1 MHLPCVESIVLP
13 GESAN
18 SKREEKDNNAANDSL
33 LASQMLLKVGNQ
45 AQSTKCETSTKSK
58 DQSSKSQRLLT
69 NVSCTFLM
77 LTNRSIICFGGEDW
91 WYHHPH
97 SKAHLM
103 RRFALAGNKV
113 IFVNSISMGLP
124 GLAHKD
130 LLPRIKR
137 KLGSY
142 SKLARQTDEGI
153 TVVSPASLP
162 FFGTTAARA
171 ANRRMIGAQIRRLA
185 KSRGLTKPILWI
197 AIPTAAEMIGSF
209 DESAIVYQVSD
220 KYDANTMDH
229 ATDPALIRRL
239 HEHAIDAADLVFYSG
254 RKLFNEATRGC
265 DHSYLLEQGVDYE
278 RWSKISTLKVAPEI
292 ERIPHPRL
300 GYFGAIEPW
309 LVDQELIKRA
319 AHERPE
325 WQWIFIGNKSRGVEI
340 EQLSNTHF
348 LPPVPYDELPS
359 FAAGFDVCVLPW
371 ETEQAFTSYGSAIKV
386 REYLATGKP
395 VVISPLPE
403 YEPMGQVLRIARS
416 REQFLQLVDDALS
429 ETDPQA
435 SVKRQA
441 AVASGTW
448 DARAEWVSELIEET
462 LTVKRS

>member
-1 MHLPCVESIVLP
+1 
-13 GESAN
+13 
-18 SKREEKDNNAANDSL
+18 
-33 LASQMLLKVGNQ
+33 MLH
-45 AQSTKCETSTKSK
+45 
-58 DQSSKSQRLLT
+58 D
-69 NVSCTFLM
+69 
-77 LTNRSIICFGGEDW
+77 RSIICFGGEDW

-103 RRFALAGNKV
+103 RKFARAGNKI

-137 KLGSY
+137 KLRSY
-142 SKLARQTDEGI
+142 SKLARETEDGI

-162 FFGTTAARA
+162 FFGTAAARNV
-171 ANRRMIGAQIRRLA
+171 NRRLLSAQIGQLA
-185 KSRGLTKPILWI
+185 RSRGLTKPVLWI
-197 AIPTAAEMIGSF
+197 AIPTAAEMIGTL
-209 DESAIVYQVSD
+209 DEAVVVYQVSD

-265 DHSYLLEQGVDYE
+265 ERSHLLEQGVDYDHWRRVGE
-278 RWSKISTLKVAPEI
+278 GTVAVAPEVANI
-292 ERIPHPRL
+292 PRPRI

-319 AHERPE
+319 ARERPE
-325 WQWIFIGNKSRGVEI
+325 WQWIFIGNKSRGLEI
-340 EQLSNTHF
+340 EGLPNTHF
-348 LPPVPYDELPS
+348 LPPVPYAELPS
-359 FAAGFDVCVLPW
+359 YAAGFDVCVLPW
-371 ETEQAFTSYGSAIKV
+371 ETEQSFTSYGSAIKV

-395 VVISPLPE
+395 VVIAPLPE
-403 YEPMGQVLRIARS
+403 YEPMRDVLRIART
-416 REQFLQLVDDALS
+416 REEFLRLVEEALS
-429 ETDPQA
+429 ERD
-435 SVKRQA
+435 SELKRKRQA

-448 DARAEWVSELIEET
+448 DARAEHVSELIEKVLAT
-462 LTVKRS
+462 DKHR

>member
-1 MHLPCVESIVLP
+1 MYHA
-13 GESAN
+13 G
-18 SKREEKDNNAANDSL
+18 
-33 LASQMLLKVGNQ
+33 LASN
-45 AQSTKCETSTKSK
+45 
-58 DQSSKSQRLLT
+58 
-69 NVSCTFLM
+69 LM

-103 RRFALAGNKV
+103 RKFARAGNKV

-142 SKLARQTDEGI
+142 SKLARQTEEGI

-162 FFGTTAARA
+162 FFGSAVARKL
-171 ANRRMIGAQIRRLA
+171 NRQMIGAQIRKLA
-185 KSRGLTKPILWI
+185 QSRGLTKPILWI
-197 AIPTAAEMIGSF
+197 AIPTAAEMIGTF
-209 DESAIVYQVSD
+209 DESTIIYQVSD

-229 ATDPALIRRL
+229 ATDPALIRKL
-239 HEHAIDAADLVFYSG
+239 HEQAIDRADLVFYSG
-254 RKLFNEATRGC
+254 RKLFDEAKRGR

-278 RWSKISTLKVAPEI
+278 RWSKVTTLSIAPEI
-292 ERIPHPRL
+292 DKIPHPRL

-319 AHERPE
+319 ARERPS
-325 WQWIFIGNKSRGVEI
+325 WQWIFIGNRSRGIEI
-340 EQLSNTHF
+340 EDLPNTHF
-348 LPPVPYDELPS
+348 LPPVQYEELPAY
-359 FAAGFDVCVLPW
+359 AAGFDVCVLPW

-386 REYLATGKP
+386 REYLASGKP

-403 YEPMGQVLRIARS
+403 YEPMGDVLRIARS
-416 REQFLQLVDDALS
+416 RDEFLRLVEDALNEND
-429 ETDPQA
+429 ETASARRQA
-435 SVKRQA
+435 S
-441 AVASGTW
+441 VASGTW
-448 DARAEWVSELIEET
+448 DARAEWVSGLIEKT
-462 LTVKRS
+462 LAKKG

>member
-1 MHLPCVESIVLP
+1 
-13 GESAN
+13 
-18 SKREEKDNNAANDSL
+18 
-33 LASQMLLKVGNQ
+33 MLRNH
-45 AQSTKCETSTKSK
+45 
-58 DQSSKSQRLLT
+58 
-69 NVSCTFLM
+69 
-77 LTNRSIICFGGEDW
+77 SIICFGGEDW

-103 RRFALAGNKV
+103 RKFALAGNKV

-124 GLAHKD
+124 GLGHKD

-162 FFGTTAARA
+162 FFGSATARA
-171 ANRRMIGAQIRRLA
+171 VNRRALGVQLRTLA
-185 KSRGLTKPILWI
+185 KSRGLSKPILWI
-197 AIPTAAEMIGSF
+197 AIPTAAEMIGEF
-209 DESAIVYQVSD
+209 DEAAIVYQVSD

-229 ATDPALIRRL
+229 ATDPGLIKRL
-239 HEHAIDAADLVFYSG
+239 HEQAIEAADLVFYSG
-254 RKLFNEATRGC
+254 RKLFEEATVGR

-278 RWSKISTLKVAPEI
+278 HWCRVGNSSFPVAAKIANIPRP
-292 ERIPHPRL
+292 RI

-319 AHERPE
+319 ARERPD
-325 WQWIFIGNKSRGVEI
+325 WQWVFIGNRSRGLEI
-340 EQLSNTHF
+340 EDLPNTHF
-348 LPPVPYDELPS
+348 LSPVPYAELPTY
-359 FAAGFDVCVLPW
+359 AAGFDVCVLPW

-403 YEPMGQVLRIARS
+403 YEAMSDVLRIART
-416 REQFLQLVDDALS
+416 RDDFLRLVDEALADKDA
-429 ETDPQA
+429 EA
-435 SVKRQA
+435 AMKRQA
-441 AVASGTW
+441 SVASGTW
-448 DARAEWVSELIEET
+448 EARAEWVSELIEKT
-462 LTVKRS
+462 LDSKSQ